1 MSVGSEQGG
10 MRDSTDDTDAV
21 GQIEVWC
28 AGEEWC
34 PITTTSSLIGK
45 KWHPVII
52 HRLLEHGPSG
62 FSELKT
68 NVDGI
73 SSKVLSD
80 SLEDLGEKDL
90 IEREII
96 SEKPF
101 RVEYSLSEHGQSL
114 EPVIYAIRD
123 WGLENLKRPT
133 EGGSSAV

>member
-1 MSVGSEQGG
+1 MSN
-10 MRDSTDDTDAV
+10 STDTSDEHV
-21 GQIEVWC
+21 KLEVWC

-34 PITTTSSLIGK
+34 PVTTTSSLIGK

-62 FSELKT
+62 FNELKE

-80 SLEDLGEKDL
+80 SLEDLGEKQL
-90 IEREII
+90 VERTVI

-101 RVEYSLSEHGQSL
+101 RVQYSLTDHGKSL
-114 EPVIYAIRD
+114 RSVIEAMRD
-123 WGLENLKRPT
+123 WGLEHLTKPD
-133 EGGSSAV
+133 EAGSSSR